1 MRRCCLRSR
10 DILKILA
17 PAYLTKSVNNSRND
31 FAEQFQMEERTMK
44 NPLDSLWGT
53 VIAGLVLTVVL
64 YVFANNFL
72 LIGG

>member
-1 MRRCCLRSR
+1 
-10 DILKILA
+10 
-17 PAYLTKSVNNSRND
+17 
-31 FAEQFQMEERTMK
+31 MK

-72 LIGG
+72 LIAG